1 MPPKEKKERVVL
13 SPLIPTGGDA
23 ALAAGRRTSAKEL
36 DSVHGLGGAGTVSS
50 SGEGSNA
57 ATTTATAA
65 AAAGGKKVGYTDVIN
80 RTVFTILMAYVFL
93 GWISVGIRFGL
104 FLLLVIESTMFYE
117 VTRIN
122 QRARKERQLPSVQ
135 FIKWYFFVVCYIFV
149 GLFCNREPLQ
159 NTFSWFD
166 TVYQLLPF
174 LSFCGVMLGLVIFVL
189 SLRKGMYRYQFI
201 QFTWTA
207 MMLMFSQVQFA
218 GEMRNMVRGMIW
230 FLLPVSCVVNND
242 IWAYIFGKCFGRT
255 KLLSLS
261 PKKTVEGFL
270 GAFVFTVVWA
280 FWFCGF
286 LSHFPQMY
294 CPAVGFTNAVN
305 TRCKRDPV
313 FLQEEV
319 ALPLWMQQVSGGRL
333 STLLVSP
340 AQKHA
345 IVLGTFAS
353 LLAPFGG
360 FFASGLKR
368 AFKLKDFG
376 DLIPG
381 HGGMTDRMDC
391 QGLMGL
397 FTYCYLRTYLFREV
411 KCPGANDIA
420 RCALGMDA
428 AHRQALVDQLLQ
440 SLQG

>member
-1 MPPKEKKERVVL
+1 M
-13 SPLIPTGGDA
+13 
-23 ALAAGRRTSAKEL
+23 
-36 DSVHGLGGAGTVSS
+36 
-50 SGEGSNA
+50 
-57 ATTTATAA
+57 
-65 AAAGGKKVGYTDVIN
+65 GYKDVIN

-93 GWISVGIRFGL
+93 GGISIGIRFGI
-104 FLLLVIESTMFYE
+104 FLLMVIMISMFYE
-117 VTRIN
+117 VTRIH
-122 QRARKERQLPSVQ
+122 QRVRKDRQLPSVV
-135 FIKWYFFVVCYIFV
+135 FIKWYFFLISYLALILSC
-149 GLFCNREPLQ
+149 LREPIQ
-159 NTFSWFD
+159 NTFSWLD
-166 TVYQLLPF
+166 GVYDVMPF

-201 QFTWTA
+201 QFTWTV
-207 MMLMFSQVQFA
+207 MVLVITQVQFA

-230 FLLPVSCVVNND
+230 FLLPVSCVINND
-242 IWAYIFGKCFGRT
+242 IWAYVFGKCFGRT
-255 KLLSLS
+255 KLLALS

-270 GAFVFTVVWA
+270 GAFVFTVIWA

-286 LSHFPQMY
+286 LSYFPQMY

-305 TRCKRDPV
+305 MHCERNPI

-319 ALPLWMQQVSGGRL
+319 AFPRWVQQLSGGAW
-333 STLLVSP
+333 STFFVSP

-345 IVLGTFAS
+345 LVLGTFAS

-397 FTYCYLRTYLFREV
+397 FTYFYLRTYVFHEI
-411 KCPGANDIA
+411 KCPSTHDIT
-420 RCALGMDA
+420 RCALSMDLEQ
-428 AHRQALVDQLLQ
+428 RQTLVDQLLQ
-440 SLQG
+440 SLKG

>member
-1 MPPKEKKERVVL
+1 MSQEKERVVL
-13 SPLIPTGGDA
+13 MPLLPA
-23 ALAAGRRTSAKEL
+23 
-36 DSVHGLGGAGTVSS
+36 GGALGPAKGKQSGSTPGQSGSS
-50 SGEGSNA
+50 SPNAGNGSASA
-57 ATTTATAA
+57 ASAD
-65 AAAGGKKVGYTDVIN
+65 GKKKMGYRDVIN

-93 GWISVGIRFGL
+93 ACISVGIRFGL
-104 FLLLVIESTMFYE
+104 FLLFVIELTMFYE

-122 QRARKERQLPSVQ
+122 QRARKERQLPSVL
-135 FIKWYFFVVCYIFV
+135 FIKWYFFAVCYV
-149 GLFCNREPLQ
+149 SVVLMCNREPLQ
-159 NTFSWFD
+159 NTFAWLD
-166 TVYQLLPF
+166 AVYELLPF
-174 LSFCGVMLGLVIFVL
+174 LAFCGVMLGLVIFVL

-201 QFTWTA
+201 QFTWMA
-207 MMLMFSQVQFA
+207 MMLMMSQVQFA

-261 PKKTVEGFL
+261 PKKTVEGFV
-270 GAFVFTVVWA
+270 GAFFFTVIWS

-305 TRCKRDPV
+305 THCERNPI
-313 FLQEEV
+313 FLQEE
-319 ALPLWMQQVSGGRL
+319 AAFPLWMQQVSGGAL
-333 STLLVSP
+333 TTFLISP

-345 IVLGTFAS
+345 LVLGTFAS

-397 FTYCYLRTYLFREV
+397 FTYFYLRTYVFHEV
-411 KCPGANDIA
+411 KCPGASDIT
-420 RCALGMDA
+420 RCALGMDVE
-428 AHRQALVDQLLQ
+428 HRQTLVKQLMQ
-440 SLQG
+440 SLQK

>member
-1 MPPKEKKERVVL
+1 MENNKQYMRGDGATGSSNNNSLSAPPADCKKM
-13 SPLIPTGGDA
+13 
-23 ALAAGRRTSAKEL
+23 
-36 DSVHGLGGAGTVSS
+36 
-50 SGEGSNA
+50 
-57 ATTTATAA
+57 
-65 AAAGGKKVGYTDVIN
+65 GYKDVIN
-80 RTVFTILMAYVFL
+80 RTVFTIIMAYVFL
-93 GWISVGIRFGL
+93 ACISVGIRFGL
-104 FLLLVIESTMFYE
+104 FLLFVIESTMFFE

-122 QRARKERQLPSVQ
+122 QRARKERQLPSVL
-135 FIKWYFFVVCYIFV
+135 FIKWYFFVVCYVFV
-149 GLFCNREPLQ
+149 SLSCNREPLQ
-159 NTFSWFD
+159 NTFAWFESMYD
-166 TVYQLLPF
+166 MLPL

-207 MMLMFSQVQFA
+207 MMLMLCQVQFA
-218 GEMRNMVRGMIW
+218 AEMRNMVRGMIW

-270 GAFVFTVVWA
+270 GAFLFTVIWS

-286 LSHFPQMY
+286 LSYFPQMY
-294 CPAVGFTNAVN
+294 CPAVGFTNDVN
-305 TRCKRDPV
+305 THCARNPV
-313 FLQEEV
+313 FFQEEV
-319 ALPLWMQQVSGGRL
+319 AFPQWMQQVSGNL
-333 STLLVSP
+333 LTTFLVSP

-345 IVLGTFAS
+345 VVLGTFAS

-376 DLIPG
+376 ELIPG

-397 FTYCYLRTYLFREV
+397 FTYCYLRTYVFHEI
-411 KCPGANDIA
+411 KCPGTNDLT

-428 AHRQALVDQLLQ
+428 EHRRSLVNQLLK

>member
-1 MPPKEKKERVVL
+1 MPKEKKERVVL
-13 SPLIPTGGDA
+13 LPLIPTSSDWSPAADETMAKDKQSTCGDGHAGG
-23 ALAAGRRTSAKEL
+23 
-36 DSVHGLGGAGTVSS
+36 SS
-50 SGEGSNA
+50 STNA
-57 ATTTATAA
+57 SASAA
-65 AAAGGKKVGYTDVIN
+65 ESKRVGYKDVVN
-80 RTVFTILMAYVFL
+80 RTVFTILMAYFFL
-93 GWISVGIRFGL
+93 SWISVGIRFGL
-104 FLLLVIESTMFYE
+104 FLLFVIEITMFYE

-122 QRARKERQLPSVQ
+122 QRARKERQLPSVL
-135 FIKWYFFVVCYIFV
+135 FIKWYFFFVCYVSV

-159 NTFSWFD
+159 NTFAWFD
-166 TVYQLLPF
+166 RVYDLLPF
-174 LSFCGVMLGLVIFVL
+174 LSFCSVMLGLVIFVL

-207 MMLMFSQVQFA
+207 MMLTLSQVQFA

-242 IWAYIFGKCFGRT
+242 IWAYIFGKCFGRK

-270 GAFVFTVVWA
+270 GAFLFTVIWS

-305 TRCKRDPV
+305 THCTRNPV
-313 FLQEEV
+313 FFQEEV
-319 ALPLWMQQVSGGRL
+319 AFPQWMQQISGGML
-333 STLLVSP
+333 TTFLVSP

-397 FTYCYLRTYLFREV
+397 FTYCYLRTYVFHEI
-411 KCPGANDIA
+411 KCPGANDIT
-420 RCALGMDA
+420 RCALGMDFE
-428 AHRQALVDQLLQ
+428 HRQALASQLLQ
-440 SLQG
+440 SLQA

>member
-1 MPPKEKKERVVL
+1 MEDNKKERVVL
-13 SPLIPTGGDA
+13 SPLVSTKCPSAADGKGTGIKQEKRD
-23 ALAAGRRTSAKEL
+23 ALAGSVADSAS
-36 DSVHGLGGAGTVSS
+36 DP
-50 SGEGSNA
+50 
-57 ATTTATAA
+57 
-65 AAAGGKKVGYTDVIN
+65 KKKMGYKDVIN

-93 GWISVGIRFGL
+93 AWISVGIRFGI
-104 FLLLVIESTMFYE
+104 FLLMVIMTSMFYE

-122 QRARKERQLPSVQ
+122 QRVRKDKQLPSVV
-135 FIKWYFFVVCYIFV
+135 FIKWYFFFVSYLVVILACF
-149 GLFCNREPLQ
+149 REPMQ
-159 NTFSWFD
+159 NTFSWLGDVFD
-166 TVYQLLPF
+166 IIPF
-174 LSFCGVMLGLVIFVL
+174 ISFCAVMLGLVIFVL

-201 QFTWTA
+201 QFTWTV
-207 MMLMFSQVQFA
+207 MVLVITQVQFA

-261 PKKTVEGFL
+261 PKKTVEGFI
-270 GAFVFTVVWA
+270 GAFVFTVIWS

-286 LSHFPQMY
+286 LSYFPQMY

-305 TRCKRDPV
+305 THCERNPV
-313 FLQEEV
+313 FLQKEV
-319 ALPLWMQQVSGGRL
+319 AFPHWVQQLSGGAL
-333 STLLVSP
+333 TTFLVSP

-345 IVLGTFAS
+345 LVLGTFAS

-397 FTYCYLRTYLFREV
+397 FTYCYLRTYVFHEI
-411 KCPGANDIA
+411 KCPSTHDIT

-428 AHRQALVDQLLQ
+428 QQRQTLVDQLLQ
-440 SLQG
+440 SLKG